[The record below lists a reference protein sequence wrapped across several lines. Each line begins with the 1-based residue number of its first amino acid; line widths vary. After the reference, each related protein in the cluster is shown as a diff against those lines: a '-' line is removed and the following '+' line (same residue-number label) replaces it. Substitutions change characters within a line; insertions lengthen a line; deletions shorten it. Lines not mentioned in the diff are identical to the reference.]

1 MNRLERIPTT
11 RRQEW
16 LRGLLVQGFRSEC
29 QALRCLPGKREP
41 GSATDFTQW
50 LAGES
55 LRSATSKAPPPSLQT
70 RSVQTKANGKPFAT
84 LGKVIG

>member
-29 QALRCLPGKREP
+29 QALRGVPEKREP
-41 GSATDFTQW
+41 GPATEFTQW

-55 LRSATSKAPPPSLQT
+55 SRANRSKASPPSLQT
-70 RSVQTKANGKPFAT
+70 RPVQAKANGKPFAT

>member
-29 QALRCLPGKREP
+29 LALRRVPEKREP
-41 GSATDFTQW
+41 GSATEFTQW

-55 LRSATSKAPPPSLQT
+55 SRSIRSKAPPPSLQT
-70 RSVQTKANGKPFAT
+70 RSVQGKADSKPFAT